1 MKKTEEINQII
12 VELYDLILNK
22 EVKERER
29 VSLIEAKNKLEKQ
42 EYFPRVMKD
51 LEYQLRPL
59 AIKSQLTPPVAA
71 FYLKISTIGRFE
83 QELGRGLAS
92 TPIVF
97 GPFFQ

>member
-42 EYFPRVMKD
+42 EIFS
-51 LEYQLRPL
+51 
-59 AIKSQLTPPVAA
+59 KSNERSG
-71 FYLKISTIGRFE
+71 ISTTPFSD
-83 QELGRGLAS
+83 QESIDTTNSRSFLFKNFYDRA
-92 TPIVF
+92 I
-97 GPFFQ
+97 

>member
-1 MKKTEEINQII
+1 
-12 VELYDLILNK
+12 
-22 EVKERER
+22 
-29 VSLIEAKNKLEKQ
+29 
-42 EYFPRVMKD
+42 MKD

-92 TPIVF
+92 TPIAF